1 MERQKTINLLFL
13 EIVKAE
19 QPNNLSHI
27 KTLCDN
33 YSQYVNSDKVPPV
46 YKELRELNVKYD
58 ELHDS
63 LKWLLDIG
71 LLLRGILSDASEDHI
86 KSF

>member
-1 MERQKTINLLFL
+1 M
-13 EIVKAE
+13 
-19 QPNNLSHI
+19 
-27 KTLCDN
+27 
-33 YSQYVNSDKVPPV
+33 

-71 LLLRGILSDASEDHI
+71 LLLRGILRDASEDHI
-86 KSF
+86 KSL